1 MTIDE
6 LFGITSGNAV
16 LEIGNIDSIVLEYV
30 NLGAS
35 EIFNSLDEF
44 IYSAQNDFENGD
56 QMLFWEV
63 LRVRFDNN
71 IVYIEI
77 D

>member
-16 LEIGNIDSIVLEYV
+16 LEIGNINSIVLEYTE
-30 NLGAS
+30 LDAS
-35 EIFNSLDEF
+35 EIFDSLDEF
-44 IYSAQNDFENGD
+44 LYSIQNDFENGD

-63 LRVRFDNN
+63 TRVRFDNN
-71 IVYIEI
+71 IVYIYI